1 MSDIRSQLVDIY
13 GEKEMLFADGLDD
26 AIIGVCDRSLRVI
39 YSIRKCLI
47 ILQAEGM
54 SEEEA
59 YEHMDYNVTG
69 GWVGDRTPIWCDDTH
84 IDLVNNSN
92 IS

>member
-1 MSDIRSQLVDIY
+1 MSDIRNQLVDIY
-13 GEKEMLFADGLDD
+13 GEEEMLFADGLDD

-39 YSIRKCLI
+39 YSKRKCLI

-59 YEHMDYNVTG
+59 HEHFSFNINSA
-69 GWVGDRTPIWCDDTH
+69 WVGDRTPIWCDDLWTDNV
-84 IDLVNNSN
+84 DLSN
-92 IS
+92 IL